1 MYRQPM
7 SNQIKKISL
16 SDLIISHIIELIK
29 NMELSSGD
37 KLPSETQLAR
47 IFNVSRTSIREAL
60 KNLTMLGFLKVYHG
74 KGYYLSKSETDPR
87 TEVQIDKGRPNIY
100 FSSTLYLLE
109 ARKVIEPNCA
119 KLAAKRS
126 QEKDISNILNAIKGM
141 EKSIGEIEKFMD
153 YDTEFHN
160 LVAMASRNPILVSF
174 LENIRKVF
182 LSDAVLKMIH
192 NKYTANKA
200 INFHYSIYEAIKNK
214 KPQDAYKIMKEHIED
229 IFETI
234 KKQDYIENN

>member
-1 MYRQPM
+1 MSKRPT

-29 NMELSSGD
+29 NMELSYGD

-60 KNLTMLGFLKVYHG
+60 KNFTMLGFLEVYHG
-74 KGYYLSKSETDPR
+74 KGYYLSKSEMDPKI
-87 TEVQIDKGRPNIY
+87 EVQIDKVRPNIY

-109 ARKVIEPNCA
+109 ARKIIEPNCA
-119 KLAAKRS
+119 NLAAKRS
-126 QEKDISNILNAIKGM
+126 QEKDISSILNTIEGM
-141 EKSIGEIEKFMD
+141 EEFIGKIDKFMD

-160 LVAMASRNPILVSF
+160 LVAIASRNPILVSF
-174 LENIRKVF
+174 LGNIRKVF
-182 LSDAVLKMIH
+182 LSDAVLKTVH

-214 KPQDAYKIMKEHIED
+214 KPQDAYKMMKKHIED
-229 IFETI
+229 IIETI
-234 KKQDYIENN
+234 KGQDYIENN